1 MTKHIYQLKIGDF
14 APSESTRS
22 FTKEGYLRCVNVRL
36 AKAPQVRQYYA
47 YEFPSLEGYSADQI
61 INIYTPAEELFK
73 PETIASFNGVD
84 ATDYHPPKN
93 EINASN
99 WKDYHIG
106 YCENVRQEGDY
117 LVGDL
122 LIKDKISIDLI
133 QSNERIE
140 MSLGYGAMLVVE
152 QGTAPDG
159 TPYQAKFIN
168 FNGDH
173 IALVKYG
180 RCGGDCRI
188 GDEKQNPKG
197 KTMEVSVNGIR
208 FDIGDNKPLADAL
221 KQQQEQLE
229 NLKAAKLKVG
239 DKQFSIGDELNAVQ
253 AVVDQLHTDK
263 TTLEQKVGDLE
274 KNQMTPEKL
283 EQAATER
290 AAVIADAKALVP
302 TVKTEG
308 CTCEQIKRDVIAAK
322 AGDAL
327 VTALLGSVSVGD
339 AKPDQ
344 IDTTFRAL
352 SAVKGTHPSNP
363 VGDALHKQQNI
374 QAGDGNP
381 AGGGEEKTYSKEN
394 AYKTI

>member
-1 MTKHIYQLKIGDF
+1 MKNIYLFKVGDF
-14 APSESTRS
+14 TPSESSRS
-22 FTKEGYLRCVNVRL
+22 FTKEGYLKCVNVRL

-47 YEFPSLEGYSADQI
+47 YEFPSLEGYSAEQI

-188 GDEKQNPKG
+188 GDEKQTPKG

-221 KQQQEQLE
+221 KQQQDQLE

-327 VTALLGSVSVGD
+327 VGAVLGSVAVGD

-344 IDTTFRAL
+344 IDTVFRAL
-352 SAVKGTHPSNP
+352 SAVKGTQPSNP
-363 VGDALHKQQNI
+363 VGDALNQQQQVN
-374 QAGDGNP
+374 AGDGKPQGDEN
-381 AGGGEEKTYSKEN
+381 KTNNKKE
-394 AYKTI
+394 AWKQSF

>member
-1 MTKHIYQLKIGDF
+1 MKNIYLFKVGDF

-22 FTKEGYLRCVNVRL
+22 FTKEGYLKCVNVRL

-188 GDEKQNPKG
+188 GDEKQTPKG

-352 SAVKGTHPSNP
+352 SAVKSTTPSNA
-363 VGDALHKQQNI
+363 VGDALNQQQQQQHNN
-374 QAGDGNP
+374 QDP
-381 AGGGEEKTYSKEN
+381 KEN
-394 AYKTI
+394 TGYDKSAAYKTI

>member
-1 MTKHIYQLKIGDF
+1 MKILYQLKIGDF
-14 APSESTRS
+14 APSESSRS
-22 FTKEGYLRCVNVRL
+22 FTKEGYLKCVNVRL

-47 YEFPSLEGYSADQI
+47 YEFPSLEGFTADQN
-61 INIYTPAEELFK
+61 INVYTPADELFK
-73 PETIASFNGVD
+73 PESVASFNGVD

-122 LIKDKISIDLI
+122 LIKDKVSIDLI

-140 MSLGYGAMLVVE
+140 MSLGYAALLVLE
-152 QGTAPDG
+152 NGTAPDG

-168 FNGDH
+168 FIGNH
-173 IALVKYG
+173 VALVKYG

-188 GDEKQNPKG
+188 GDQKPSPKG
-197 KTMEVSVNGIR
+197 KIMEVEVNGIR

-221 KQQQEQLE
+221 NIQKQQLE
-229 NLKAAKLKVG
+229 NLKVAKLKVG
-239 DKQFSIGDELNAVQ
+239 DKQFSIGDELPAVQ

-263 TTLEQKVGDLE
+263 ATLEQKVGDLE

-283 EQAATER
+283 EQAAAER
-290 AAVIADAKALVP
+290 ATVIADAKALLP
-302 TVKTEG
+302 TVKTDG
-308 CTCEQIKRDVIAAK
+308 CTCEQIKRDVIASK
-322 AGDAL
+322 TGDSL
-327 VTALLGSVSVGD
+327 VTAVLGSVAIGD
-339 AKPDQ
+339 AKPEQVDMV
-344 IDTTFRAL
+344 FRAL
-352 SAVKGTHPSNP
+352 SAVKGTNPTNP
-363 VGDALHKQQNI
+363 VNDALNFQQQHKVGD
-374 QAGDGNP
+374 QAPNLGKQEQG
-381 AGGGEEKTYSKEN
+381 YSKAT

>member
-1 MTKHIYQLKIGDF
+1 MKTIYQLKIGDF

-22 FTKEGYLRCVNVRL
+22 FTKEGYLKCVNVRL
-36 AKAPQVRQYYA
+36 AKAPQVREYYA

-122 LIKDKISIDLI
+122 LIKDKVSIDLI

-188 GDEKQNPKG
+188 GDEKQTPKG

-253 AVVDQLHTDK
+253 AVVDQLHTEK

-274 KNQMTPEKL
+274 KNQMTPEKV
-283 EQAATER
+283 EQAAAER

-327 VTALLGSVSVGD
+327 VTALMGSVSVGD
-339 AKPDQ
+339 AKPEQ

-352 SAVKGTHPSNP
+352 CAVKGTHPSNP
-363 VGDALHKQQNI
+363 VGDALHQQ
-374 QAGDGNP
+374 QSVKAGDGNP

-394 AYKTI
+394 AYKEI